1 MAQYKLTVQRR
12 DAHGKNQVDKL
23 RDQGIVPGVIY
34 HKEGENENVQINALE
49 FRKTYL
55 AAGSSALVDLNLDGQ
70 TQTVLIKDVQIHPVK
85 DQMLHVDFQEVRANE
100 KLKVTIPVVLLGRD
114 NIRVQPSILLQL
126 LEEVEVECFPRD
138 IPQTADVNV
147 EDMQI
152 GDVVTVADLDI
163 SSNEAIQILLPA
175 EEPVA
180 SLSEPNKE
188 VEAEETEEGEASAAD
203 VPEVGKEEKEQEEE
217 EK

>member
-1 MAQYKLTVQRR
+1 MAQYKLNVQRR

-34 HKEGENENVQINALE
+34 HKEGENENVQVNGLE

-55 AAGSSALVDLNLDGQ
+55 SAGTSALVDLNVEGEN
-70 TQTVLIKDVQIHPVK
+70 QTVLIKDVQIQPVK

-100 KLKVTIPVVLLGRD
+100 KLKVTIPVVLVGRD

-147 EDMQI
+147 TEMQI

-163 SSNEAIQILLPA
+163 SKNDAIQILLPA

-188 VEAEETEEGEASAAD
+188 EVEPAAEEMEEASAAD
-203 VPEVGKEEKEQEEE
+203 VPEVGKEDKKEEE
-217 EK
+217 E

>member
-1 MAQYKLTVQRR
+1 MAQYKLNVQRR

-34 HKEGENENVQINALE
+34 HKEGENENVQVNALE

-55 AAGSSALVDLNLDGQ
+55 SAGTSALVDLNVEGEN
-70 TQTVLIKDVQIHPVK
+70 QTVLIKDVQIQPVK

-100 KLKVTIPVVLLGRD
+100 KLKVTIPVVLVGRD

-147 EDMQI
+147 TEMQI

-163 SSNEAIQILLPA
+163 SKNDAIQILLPA

-180 SLSEPNKE
+180 SLSEPSKE
-188 VEAEETEEGEASAAD
+188 AEPEEEETEEASAAD
-203 VPEVGKEEKEQEEE
+203 VPEVGKEEKKEEE
-217 EK
+217 E